1 MTVNEEFWHSG
12 ALPPARQFL
21 GFQEVLDRT
30 HFHWG
35 LKSPQPDTYQ
45 AKVHRR
51 SVDEYVL
58 THIVADPMSGKRTV
72 SDIQRGIDQHF
83 CLLFLEAG
91 DIELRQGRNVSQLH
105 TGSVALW
112 DGSRPAEFYAST
124 PVRQLS
130 VLIPQQTATTI
141 MPSIEEVCG
150 LSVDGNHGL
159 GAILLSHLRQLH
171 QTIHEVAPSD
181 RPAVMH
187 ATVELV
193 SASFRPNN
201 LITRGSAWRRA
212 LLQKVQDHILAHL
225 GDPGLGPQTIAAH
238 FHFSPRY
245 LHRLF
250 EEFDYTVSD
259 WIRKRR
265 LLAGRADLAD
275 PAHDAEGITQVA
287 MRYGFCDA
295 AHFSRAFKEEFGLSP
310 RDFRQSARR
319 TSH

>member
-1 MTVNEEFWHSG
+1 MSVNEEFWHSG
-12 ALPPARQFL
+12 VLPPAKQFR

-35 LKSPQPDTYQ
+35 LKSPQPDLYQ
-45 AKVHRR
+45 AKVLRR
-51 SVDEYVL
+51 CVDDYVL
-58 THIVADPMSGKRTV
+58 THVVADPLSGKRSV
-72 SDIQRGIDQHF
+72 SDIHRDTDQHF

-91 DIELRQGRNVSQLH
+91 DIELRQGHNVSQLH

-112 DGSRPAEFYAST
+112 DGSRPAEFHAST

-130 VLIPQQTATTI
+130 VLIPQRIATTV
-141 MPSIEEVCG
+141 MPGIEAVCG

-171 QTIHEVAPSD
+171 QTIHEVEPTD
-181 RPAVMH
+181 RPAVLR
-187 ATVELV
+187 ATVELA
-193 SASFRPNN
+193 SAAFRPNN
-201 LITRGSAWRRA
+201 LITSGSAWRRA
-212 LLQKVQDHILAHL
+212 LLQNVQDYILAHL
-225 GDPGLGPQTIAAH
+225 GDANLGPQSIAAH
-238 FHFSPRY
+238 FRFSPRY

-265 LLAGRADLAD
+265 LLAGQSELAD
-275 PAHDAEGITQVA
+275 PARDAEGITQIA

-295 AHFSRAFKEEFGLSP
+295 AHFSRAFKGEFGLSP
-310 RDFRQSARR
+310 RDFRQSLRR
-319 TSH
+319 TDH